1 MADELGGSSA
11 RRFEAGELARLL
23 PFPKADAHKYS
34 RGKLAIVGGSAS
46 YPGAACLAACAS
58 QRAGAGY
65 TEVWC
70 DPASVDVVRLYRPS
84 LVVRSWERFA
94 AEPLAPSREGRPVAY
109 AVGSGFDGLPV
120 HAAVEE
126 GLVRA
131 ALEVDAP
138 VLVDGG
144 GLAVLA
150 TEPCRRALEA
160 RRRAGAPTVVTP
172 HGGEAARLA
181 RPLGIDV
188 ADPAAAARALAC
200 AYGTVVALKGPD
212 TYVSDGNDV
221 VVVTE
226 GTPAL
231 AKAGT
236 GDVLAGVIGALLA
249 QGTGA
254 LDAAVLG
261 ATLHARAGR
270 LAEVRLTS
278 IAVAAEDVIEALP
291 AAIAELARELG

>member
-46 YPGAACLAACAS
+46 YPGAACLAAYAS

-70 DPASVDVVRLYRPS
+70 DPASVDVVRQCRPS

-150 TEPCRRALEA
+150 TEPCRGALEA

-212 TYVSDGNDV
+212 TYVSDGSDV
-221 VVVTE
+221 VAVTE
-226 GTPAL
+226 GTP
-231 AKAGT
+231 
-236 GDVLAGVIGALLA
+236 VLAGVIGALLA

-278 IAVAAEDVIEALP
+278 IAVTAEDVIEALP

>member
-1 MADELGGSSA
+1 M
-11 RRFEAGELARLL
+11 
-23 PFPKADAHKYS
+23 
-34 RGKLAIVGGSAS
+34 
-46 YPGAACLAACAS
+46 
-58 QRAGAGY
+58 
-65 TEVWC
+65 
-70 DPASVDVVRLYRPS
+70 
-84 LVVRSWERFA
+84 
-94 AEPLAPSREGRPVAY
+94 
-109 AVGSGFDGLPV
+109 
-120 HAAVEE
+120 
-126 GLVRA
+126 
-131 ALEVDAP
+131 
-138 VLVDGG
+138 
-144 GLAVLA
+144 
-150 TEPCRRALEA
+150 
-160 RRRAGAPTVVTP
+160 
-172 HGGEAARLA
+172 
-181 RPLGIDV
+181 
-188 ADPAAAARALAC
+188 
-200 AYGTVVALKGPD
+200 
-212 TYVSDGNDV
+212 SDGNDV